1 MLAHLVLQETHPL
14 ALVGLEAREVTQVQ
28 LAPLWAGRCQ
38 MQEARAAVAITA
50 VQVTRAQV
58 AVAITTAALGV
69 TEPQEATAI
78 KERLAIQERGIT
90 RDSLEM
96 LVRRVLTETQELEV
110 GQVVQ
115 VTQVQTALRA
125 TRARRVRLGRLE
137 PLAQTVRLGL
147 ILLLVAITP
156 FLGERVALVEQVE
169 QAELAGQVGL
179 AETLVSLATQGVKVT
194 QG

>member
-1 MLAHLVLQETHPL
+1 M
-14 ALVGLEAREVTQVQ
+14 
-28 LAPLWAGRCQ
+28 
-38 MQEARAAVAITA
+38 AITA
-50 VQVTRAQV
+50 IQVTRAQV

-78 KERLAIQERGIT
+78 KERLAIQERVIT

-96 LVRRVLTETQELEV
+96 LGRRVLTETQELEV

-169 QAELAGQVGL
+169 QAELVGQAGLV
-179 AETLVSLATQGVKVT
+179 ETLVLLATQGVKVI

>member
-1 MLAHLVLQETHPL
+1 M
-14 ALVGLEAREVTQVQ
+14 
-28 LAPLWAGRCQ
+28 
-38 MQEARAAVAITA
+38 AITA

-58 AVAITTAALGV
+58 AVVITTAALGV

-78 KERLAIQERGIT
+78 KERLAIQERVIT

-125 TRARRVRLGRLE
+125 TQERRVRLGRLG

-179 AETLVSLATQGVKVT
+179 AETLVLLATQGVKVT

>member
-1 MLAHLVLQETHPL
+1 M
-14 ALVGLEAREVTQVQ
+14 
-28 LAPLWAGRCQ
+28 
-38 MQEARAAVAITA
+38 AITA

-58 AVAITTAALGV
+58 AVVITTAALGV

-78 KERLAIQERGIT
+78 KERLAIQERVIT

>member
-1 MLAHLVLQETHPL
+1 M
-14 ALVGLEAREVTQVQ
+14 
-28 LAPLWAGRCQ
+28 
-38 MQEARAAVAITA
+38 AITA

-78 KERLAIQERGIT
+78 KERLAIQERVIT

-179 AETLVSLATQGVKVT
+179 AETLVLLATQGVKVT

>member
-1 MLAHLVLQETHPL
+1 M
-14 ALVGLEAREVTQVQ
+14 
-28 LAPLWAGRCQ
+28 
-38 MQEARAAVAITA
+38 AITA
-50 VQVTRAQV
+50 IQVTRAQV

-78 KERLAIQERGIT
+78 KERLATQEVVIT

-96 LVRRVLTETQELEV
+96 LGRRVLTETQELEV

-169 QAELAGQVGL
+169 QAELVGQAGLV
-179 AETLVSLATQGVKVT
+179 ETLVLLATQGVKVI

>member
-1 MLAHLVLQETHPL
+1 
-14 ALVGLEAREVTQVQ
+14 
-28 LAPLWAGRCQ
+28 
-38 MQEARAAVAITA
+38 VAITA
-50 VQVTRAQV
+50 IQVTRAQV

-78 KERLAIQERGIT
+78 KERLAIQERVIT

-96 LVRRVLTETQELEV
+96 LGRRVLTETQELEV

-169 QAELAGQVGL
+169 QAELVGQAGLV
-179 AETLVSLATQGVKVT
+179 ETLVLLATQGVKVI